1 MIARIG
7 PNLAPRVRTV
17 PANRKHLARDGV
29 EIIRM
34 LVRRGPAESKMAKRL
49 IKATIETNPEAL
61 GTIQPML
68 MLYAQVRYI
77 YDQMDRV
84 PASGTGFNLAGRA
97 G

>member
-1 MIARIG
+1 
-7 PNLAPRVRTV
+7 
-17 PANRKHLARDGV
+17 
-29 EIIRM
+29 
-34 LVRRGPAESKMAKRL
+34 MAKRL